1 MSIMTRTSRLKKQH
15 KPIGFGDAYDP
26 PSVEGHRNAVNEA
39 RETREYNKRMKEIEA
54 ERKANKPLTV
64 NWPTGSAPS
73 SVAWITSYDRAFADV
88 HRGRQP
94 RTRRVRKVY
103 AADRHALCC
112 LGCGS
117 NGSSTPGDS
126 SMRPC

>member
-1 MSIMTRTSRLKKQH
+1 MT
-15 KPIGFGDAYDP
+15 G
-26 PSVEGHRNAVNEA
+26 
-39 RETREYNKRMKEIEA
+39 
-54 ERKANKPLTV
+54 
-64 NWPTGSAPS
+64 
-73 SVAWITSYDRAFADV
+73 AFADV

-117 NGSSTPGDS
+117 NGSSTCSFENYLSYSALAGTDDEAGAGGFNDRS
-126 SMRPC
+126 